1 MRKSIVL
8 PVLIVSLVA
17 LFSSFAAVANATW
30 PWPSYT
36 YQLSSSHPGP
46 YVPLGTTVTVT
57 ATTTDPKA
65 YSVMFIWVSP
75 SHDYSTGIIPISGGS
90 ASSSHTLDEEGE
102 WCVHAIFFDSIG
114 CECFRIVYPV
124 AWRCIKLFVNVVPEI
139 PVVGT
144 AGASIVMALGLA
156 YKMKRKSP
164 KSVAA

>member
-1 MRKSIVL
+1 MRKSKML
-8 PVLIVSLVA
+8 PILIVSLAA
-17 LFSSFAAVANATW
+17 LFSSFTAVANAW
-30 PWPSYT
+30 PTYT
-36 YQLSSSHPGP
+36 YELSSNYPGP

-124 AWRCIKLFVNVVPEI
+124 AWRCIRIFVNVVPEI